1 MNRNTNVENMH
12 FTANDAK
19 PMLCAVHLGTMIVA
33 ENTLFKVVRKYN
45 DFVWRLK
52 SENGEIVNV
61 FYALSQSWSLHCT
74 YGSGIAEGRDLEA
87 KSFNLAQMPN
97 RSTKD

>member
-1 MNRNTNVENMH
+1 METKTSINHDTPP
-12 FTANDAK
+12 DAK
-19 PMLCAVHLGTMIVA
+19 HLLCAVHLGTMIVS
-33 ENTLFKVVRKYN
+33 ENTLFKVIKKYN

-74 YGSGIAEGRDLEA
+74 
-87 KSFNLAQMPN
+87 
-97 RSTKD
+97 

>member
-19 PMLCAVHLGTMIVA
+19 PVLCAVHLGTMIVA
-33 ENTLFKVVRKYN
+33 ENTLFKVVKKYN

-61 FYALSQSWSLHCT
+61 FYALSQSWTLHLRTTGNTNILNINTFCV
-74 YGSGIAEGRDLEA
+74 
-87 KSFNLAQMPN
+87 F
-97 RSTKD
+97 

>member
-1 MNRNTNVENMH
+1 MKDKLSTNVQSEQV
-12 FTANDAK
+12 APPDAK
-19 PMLCAVHLGTMIVA
+19 PVLCAVHLGTIIVA
-33 ENTLFKVVRKYN
+33 ESTLFKVVKKYN

-74 YGSGIAEGRDLEA
+74 
-87 KSFNLAQMPN
+87 
-97 RSTKD
+97 